1 MNAYCCKNECYGYA
15 NTAQDRQRQEQGM
28 SKLPKTSMA
37 SLTEAFRKTLTISE
51 RMQTQ
56 EGYLKSIIHSNEYV
70 RNCVSNKKKDFNSL
84 SYLIDRDLS
93 QSDCIKVGTGIEKVL
108 KDIILDQNKEL
119 EDIKPKNDKGKK
131 ERDHLFKD
139 EKRKIIHYAELKSN
153 LYLDT
158 EKCKST
164 ANKCMEIQKELQDLY
179 PSYSIKMY
187 LIGLRYYEKDSM
199 PKVVADKYTAIQDN
213 VLGVNEYLT
222 TLCGFSFGHERDYK
236 AFLNQLADA
245 MFNNS

>member
-1 MNAYCCKNECYGYA
+1 
-15 NTAQDRQRQEQGM
+15 
-28 SKLPKTSMA
+28 MA

-119 EDIKPKNDKGKK
+119 E
-131 ERDHLFKD
+131 DHLFKD